1 LDKNDFQTDT
11 QYTLTI
17 RDQSESSRLHPADV
31 YVMKLHE
38 NGLIVRMK
46 GKDAI
51 LRKIIYSDIVKIVKT
66 IAIMEQNRLY
76 IPEALLTEKNW
87 QNRTEMAHYSSS
99 PHSGK

>member
-1 LDKNDFQTDT
+1 
-11 QYTLTI
+11 
-17 RDQSESSRLHPADV
+17 
-31 YVMKLHE
+31 MKLHE